1 MKSRLTFPL
10 FSDFKRKMGRQ
21 THIWKNNTL
30 SVFLMIGKR
39 EGELSFWKKH
49 SQ

>member
-10 FSDFKRKMGRQ
+10 FPDFGRKMGRSMRL
-21 THIWKNNTL
+21 WKINSL
-30 SVFLMIGKR
+30 SVMLMIGKR